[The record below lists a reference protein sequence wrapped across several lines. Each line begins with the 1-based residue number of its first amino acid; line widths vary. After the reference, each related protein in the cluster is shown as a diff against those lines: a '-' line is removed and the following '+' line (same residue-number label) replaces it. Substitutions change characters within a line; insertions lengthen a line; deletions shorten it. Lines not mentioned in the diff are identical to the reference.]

1 MFLASDRV
9 CTGSSLVRCPIS
21 IALCVPEKMK
31 QKNIARFDL
40 WQTLARVAWVKRVD
54 YGSLGLKKGCR
65 VELFVNWTTGQL
77 VSPVIW

>member
-1 MFLASDRV
+1 
-9 CTGSSLVRCPIS
+9 
-21 IALCVPEKMK
+21 MK